1 MQRIDLRAAV
11 HIRVRVGVVASLRV
25 GFPVPRVAVANNLR
39 GGLVYGMV
47 DGQVEGIDLRATMVI
62 HMREGVVS

>member
-11 HIRVRVGVVASLRV
+11 RIRVRVGVVASLRV

-39 GGLVYGMV
+39 GGHVYGMV
-47 DGQVEGIDLRATMVI
+47 DGQVKGVDLRATMVI